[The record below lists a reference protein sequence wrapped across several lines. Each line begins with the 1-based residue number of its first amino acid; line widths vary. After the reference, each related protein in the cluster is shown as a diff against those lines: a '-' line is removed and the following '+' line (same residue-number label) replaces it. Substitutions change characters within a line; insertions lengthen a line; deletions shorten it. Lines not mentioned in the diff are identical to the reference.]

1 MRRVLLLAVLLAAT
15 GCRDGAPPSATRP
28 NVLLVVI
35 DTLRADRLG
44 VYGNMRGLTPFL
56 DELAAR
62 GHVVRR
68 ARAQAP
74 WTNPSVASIFT
85 SRYQSQH
92 GVVDYRSV
100 LPAAEL
106 TLAEVLKADGY
117 ATGAFSANGLIG
129 ESLGFGQGFDRFQT
143 HLLTKGDDPIY
154 LRIPLRADRIGA
166 EALAWLDDL
175 RRDGPAGV
183 PIFLY
188 LHLMEPHS
196 PYAPP
201 RALLERVRGSA
212 APVDLRRASQAM
224 FIDTLNPVGKAELGE
239 IRDAYDASVLAVDEA
254 LRGLFGALAARGFF
268 ENAVVVVTADH
279 GEEFQ
284 EHGGRGHGRTLFDET
299 IRVPL
304 IVVATGRSGPGV
316 VEHLVSLVDVAPTI
330 LQLAGLPVPSR
341 FAGVSFAADLDSG
354 PGSRL
359 RRAVAQL
366 SGRGPA
372 PASYSEQLVPP
383 GGEAARGTSH
393 ERALVVDDVK
403 LVRWRDGE
411 RRFYDLATD
420 PDEQAPNIVE
430 DSDRARLEARLA
442 EVRAYAERDP
452 SPPEVK
458 MPDART
464 REALEALGYVQ

>member
-1 MRRVLLLAVLLAAT
+1 MARVLLLASLLAAT
-15 GCRDGAPPSATRP
+15 GCRGGAAPPTARP
-28 NVLLVVI
+28 NVLVVVI

-44 VYGNMRGLTPFL
+44 VYGNTRGLTPFL
-56 DELAAR
+56 DGLAAH

-74 WTNPSVASIFT
+74 WTNPSVASILT
-85 SRYQSQH
+85 SRYPSQH

-106 TLAEVLKADGY
+106 TLAEVLTAEGY

-129 ESLGFGQGFDRFQT
+129 ESLGFGQGFDRFEA
-143 HLLTKGDDPIY
+143 HLLTKGDDPAY
-154 LRIPLRADRIGA
+154 LRIPVRADRIGA
-166 EALAWLDDL
+166 EALAWLDGV
-175 RRDGPAGV
+175 RRDGPAGA

-188 LHLMEPHS
+188 LQLMEPHA

-201 RALLERVRGSA
+201 PALLERVRGDA
-212 APVDLRRASQAM
+212 PPVDLRRASEAM
-224 FIDTLNPVGKAELGE
+224 FIDTVDPVDGAELRE

-254 LRGLFGALAARGFF
+254 LRGLFGALEARGFF

-304 IVVATGRSGPGV
+304 IVVATGRPGPGV

-330 LQLAGLPVPSR
+330 LELVGISVPSR
-341 FAGVSFAADLDSG
+341 FAGASFAADLDSG
-354 PGSRL
+354 TWSRL
-359 RRAVAQL
+359 RRAVADL
-366 SGRGPA
+366 SSRGPA
-372 PASYSEQLVPP
+372 PASYSELLVPP

-393 ERALVVDDVK
+393 ERALVVDDEK
-403 LVRWRDGE
+403 LICWRDGE
-411 RRFYDLATD
+411 RRFYDLAVD
-420 PDEQAPNIVE
+420 PGEEQPNIVE
-430 DSDRARLEARLA
+430 DPDRVRLEARLR

-452 SPPEVK
+452 SPAEVR